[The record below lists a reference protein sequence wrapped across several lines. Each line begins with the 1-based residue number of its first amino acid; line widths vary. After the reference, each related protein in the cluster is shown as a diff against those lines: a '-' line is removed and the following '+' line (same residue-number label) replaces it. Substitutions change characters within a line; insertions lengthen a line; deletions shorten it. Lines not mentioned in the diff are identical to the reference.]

1 MTDAV
6 IGHVSA
12 CEVKEQPI
20 SMCTDSLSETIK
32 DPSIKKLKA
41 RAESVLKYCMEKD
54 AANAEKRKEKHMKQR
69 LIKSFKRWLT
79 TWSVS
84 VINEC
89 KFH

>member
-54 AANAEKRKEKHMKQR
+54 AANAEKKEREAHEAKANKIIQEMVDYLERKC
-69 LIKSFKRWLT
+69 
-79 TWSVS
+79 
-84 VINEC
+84 N
-89 KFH
+89 